1 MNEDEI
7 VLSENKSV
15 SRHGDTVLRPA
26 GPWTPSV
33 QALLRHFR
41 NQGLT
46 ALPSVLGSGVDA
58 EGRETLKRR
67 SSKAL
72 RRTAEARYGG
82 WLGRPARRLGSCG
95 IGSHCGKRLR
105 NRTRTCRKAPVRRR
119 RDE

>member
-15 SRHGDTVLRPA
+15 SRHDDTVLRPA

-58 EGRETLKRR
+58 EGRETAEEAIEQSVTPDSRGPLWGLAWRAR
-67 SSKAL
+67 AAAWIVRHRTTLRQAL
-72 RRTAEARYGG
+72 A
-82 WLGRPARRLGSCG
+82 
-95 IGSHCGKRLR
+95 
-105 NRTRTCRKAPVRRR
+105 
-119 RDE
+119 